1 MAKKYQPAIFQ
12 PTVRPDW
19 GGTLSYLSD
28 TEKSEILTALVKYP
42 SVECQSKFWLET
54 IKPDLDLQL
63 SRFMNSNAV
72 KSRGALNRWGKI
84 SIPYPNHMD
93 TTSIPYDKDMDK
105 MSNPYGIDTERER
118 EKEKERG
125 KADENSVFHVD
136 CQNFDEIP
144 ADILPVMKKYWTDE
158 KIEKI
163 RQDLAFMPSHDS
175 CVATLLTKYDS
186 DLLKQEP
193 KSKATRFVKPTVEE
207 VKAYCEERN
216 NGVDPN
222 DFVNHYDSKGWMIG
236 KSPMKDWRAAVRTWE
251 SRNRKPTGSTNVNFA
266 ELVMLWNAMAERLN
280 LDKVDESD
288 LMPERKAEIEKI
300 ITIKKPK
307 DLKTMFAQ
315 LEKIISDSPKLR
327 GWHDILGA
335 DGHWI
340 TKQLNWKAN
349 FAFCFSTKGW
359 CDIMGGKYNGDV
371 E

>member
-1 MAKKYQPAIFQ
+1 MKYRELLPNEIEAYNIGYKNGSRQAVIKVLEYETPE
-12 PTVRPDW
+12 
-19 GGTLSYLSD
+19 
-28 TEKSEILTALVKYP
+28 EKMFYRQGYNAGCQDRKRHNVKTCEIG
-42 SVECQSKFWLET
+42 
-54 IKPDLDLQL
+54 
-63 SRFMNSNAV
+63 SNVSNVSNV
-72 KSRGALNRWGKI
+72 KSYESGVSCESYDSAIANNNTITNTIVDSKESIGGVGGK
-84 SIPYPNHMD
+84 
-93 TTSIPYDKDMDK
+93 
-105 MSNPYGIDTERER
+105 R
-118 EKEKERG
+118 EKANET
-125 KADENSVFHVD
+125 SVFHVD

-163 RQDLAFMPSHDS
+163 RQDLAFMPSHET

-193 KSKATRFVKPTVEE
+193 KPKVTRFVKPTVEE

-236 KSPMKDWRAAVRTWE
+236 KSPMKDWKAAVRTWE
-251 SRNRKPTGSTNVNFA
+251 SRNRKPTCSTNVNFA

-300 ITIKKPK
+300 IAIKKPK

-327 GWHDILGA
+327 GWHDFLGA

-359 CDIMGGKYNGDV
+359 CDIMGGKYNGDI

>member
-105 MSNPYGIDTERER
+105 TSNPYGIDTERER

-125 KADENSVFHVD
+125 RADENSVFHVD

-144 ADILPVMKKYWTDE
+144 TDILPVMKKYWTDE

-175 CVATLLTKYDS
+175 CVATLLTKYSS
-186 DLLKQEP
+186 DLSKSEEP
-193 KSKATRFVKPTVEE
+193 KVKKPEKKSYGEQQKVKLTDEEFTKLKELYGRRLENAIQILDSYLAQSTKNERKYSNHYAVMRRNNWVYNKTFEGDFVPLKPQVADMSKFVKAKPLGEE
-207 VKAYCEERN
+207 
-216 NGVDPN
+216 N
-222 DFVNHYDSKGWMIG
+222 D
-236 KSPMKDWRAAVRTWE
+236 
-251 SRNRKPTGSTNVNFA
+251 
-266 ELVMLWNAMAERLN
+266 
-280 LDKVDESD
+280 
-288 LMPERKAEIEKI
+288 
-300 ITIKKPK
+300 
-307 DLKTMFAQ
+307 
-315 LEKIISDSPKLR
+315 
-327 GWHDILGA
+327 
-335 DGHWI
+335 
-340 TKQLNWKAN
+340 
-349 FAFCFSTKGW
+349 
-359 CDIMGGKYNGDV
+359 
-371 E
+371 